1 MLRGSNDNDSF
12 YYNAGLVFGRKFGNK
27 HIDFRK
33 RYVDQ
38 FKFYVDRA
46 GGPNSFPSVEVA
58 VESFFYD
65 LKRSKGN
72 ARKF

>member
-1 MLRGSNDNDSF
+1 MSRGNNGDNSF

-38 FKFYVDRA
+38 FKSYVDRV
-46 GGPNSFPSVEVA
+46 GGPETFPSVEIA

-65 LKRSKGN
+65 LKRSKGY
-72 ARKF
+72 ARKS